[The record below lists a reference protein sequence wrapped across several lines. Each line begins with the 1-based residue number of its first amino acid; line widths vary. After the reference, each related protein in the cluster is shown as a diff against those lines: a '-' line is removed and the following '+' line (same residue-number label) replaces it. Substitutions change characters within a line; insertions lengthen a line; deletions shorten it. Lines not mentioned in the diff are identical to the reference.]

1 MFPKPQ
7 ASYSPQTEGII
18 WVHSH
23 QEHHIPCLFV
33 NNRNPTTDKV
43 LIYFHGNAEDIGLAQ
58 YMMQDV
64 CTAWNCHAVC
74 VEYPT
79 YGIYDAK
86 GVDLEQEQF
95 EKDGQD
101 VFDFLVKE
109 LKVNPKQIIIMG
121 RSIGSGPAT
130 LLASNRDAGAFMLFS
145 PLLSVYEVAKAI
157 PSIGWM
163 AKMFVSSSLFNNG
176 EKIKNIHM
184 PTFIIHG
191 QRDEVVP
198 FSHGQTLH
206 QNSPAL
212 EYHKHFQAVA
222 HMTHNDFRLYED
234 FIDPGRA
241 FLARIGLM
249 GGQGSNL
256 MPINA
261 QAFIDKFHNKPV
273 YVAPDNNSS
282 SFFCTS

>member
-1 MFPKPQ
+1 M
-7 ASYSPQTEGII
+7 
-18 WVHSH
+18 
-23 QEHHIPCLFV
+23 
-33 NNRNPTTDKV
+33 NNRTPTTDKV
-43 LIYFHGNAEDIGLAQ
+43 LIYFHGNAEDIGLAE
-58 YMMQDV
+58 YMLQDV
-64 CTAWNCHAVC
+64 CTAWNVISYHQCHAVC

-86 GVDLEQEQF
+86 GVEPEQEQF
-95 EKDGQD
+95 EKDGQA

-130 LLASNRDAGAFMLFS
+130 LLASKRDAGAFILFS
-145 PLLSVYEVAKAI
+145 PLLSVYEVAKSI

-176 EKIKNIHM
+176 EKIKDIRT

-198 FSHGQTLH
+198 FSHGQALH
-206 QNSPAL
+206 QNSAAL
-212 EYHKHFQAVA
+212 DHHKHLQAVP
-222 HMTHNDFRLYED
+222 HMTHNDFNLYED
-234 FIDPGRA
+234 FINPGKG

-249 GGQGSNL
+249 EPHHFNL
-256 MPINA
+256 QPIYA
-261 QAFIDKFHNKPV
+261 QAFIDRYHEKPV
-273 YVAPDNNSS
+273 WHGTQEPTTGSL
-282 SFFCTS
+282 FCS